1 MEKDGKGERV
11 FLIEFPSIDHG
22 KARAATDLFA
32 TRGASAVGGINAEDI
47 NAVIAGVIA
56 GVIRDE
62 IIISPAE

>member
-32 TRGASAVGGINAEDI
+32 TRGVSVVDGITADDI
-47 NAVIAGVIA
+47 NGVIVR
-56 GVIRDE
+56 VIRG
-62 IIISPAE
+62 